1 MDGPA
6 LSAGR
11 DRFEIKGEYDGE
23 KNIFCK
29 RCFMCSV
36 VPSTH
41 FDIVYRLCIPGRAIT
56 ECRTIGYVQEFRFEY
71 DSLSDLLPQLPLT
84 DTTRYCEEYNE
95 EYQATYSGQLPLVS
109 INRIGDS
116 ERFEAV
122 YKGMIT
128 RVPG

>member
-1 MDGPA
+1 MRAKRTFSVKGVLCALLCPVLILISFTGCASPA
-6 LSAGR
+6 GQSQNA
-11 DRFEIKGEYDGE
+11 EPSEAS
-23 KNIFCK
+23 
-29 RCFMCSV
+29 SV
-36 VPSTH
+36 NP
-41 FDIVYRLCIPGRAIT
+41 D
-56 ECRTIGYVQEFRFEY
+56 IGYVQEFRFEY

>member
-1 MDGPA
+1 M
-6 LSAGR
+6 L
-11 DRFEIKGEYDGE
+11 KT
-23 KNIFCK
+23 K
-29 RCFMCSV
+29 
-36 VPSTH
+36 
-41 FDIVYRLCIPGRAIT
+41 IT
-56 ECRTIGYVQEFRFEY
+56 EMLGIRPVSYTHLDVYKRQDIGYVQEFRFEY